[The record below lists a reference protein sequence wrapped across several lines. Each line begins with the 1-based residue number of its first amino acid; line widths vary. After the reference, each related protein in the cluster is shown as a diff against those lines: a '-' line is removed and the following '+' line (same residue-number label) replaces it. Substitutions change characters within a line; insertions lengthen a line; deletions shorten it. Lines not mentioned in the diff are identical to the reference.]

1 MADDAPPR
9 ASPGRAAF
17 VGVFSAAV
25 VLVTGI
31 SPNGLWGV
39 AQYAIAGVL
48 LDAALTIR
56 PSIGS
61 RAVYMALLGATV
73 LLAVGWIAPLGRSMT
88 GGIPMTEIWP
98 SVVSFAGAGLSR
110 LFVLDIVF
118 GATAGL
124 MSFGLARALMPSRRP
139 AGNAPE
145 LPHHGL
151 RSRMRRAARRGQRIR
166 PDVPRID
173 DGDVRCCS
181 VLLLLSDCE

>member
-1 MADDAPPR
+1 MLLLVRLLAG
-9 ASPGRAAF
+9 PGRAAF
-17 VGVFSAAV
+17 VGVFSAAL

-98 SVVSFAGAGLSR
+98 SVVSVAGAGLSR

-124 MSFGLARALMPSRRP
+124 MSFGLARALTRAWRP

-145 LPHHGL
+145 LL
-151 RSRMRRAARRGQRIR
+151 TTA
-166 PDVPRID
+166 
-173 DGDVRCCS
+173 
-181 VLLLLSDCE
+181 